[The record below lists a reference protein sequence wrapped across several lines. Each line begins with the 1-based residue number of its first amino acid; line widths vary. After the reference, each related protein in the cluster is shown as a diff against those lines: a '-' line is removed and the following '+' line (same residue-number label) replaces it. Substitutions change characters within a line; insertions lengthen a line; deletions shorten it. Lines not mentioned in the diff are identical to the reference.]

1 MSLTIYRTTGTRG
14 RITLPFLFRELLR
27 KIGHNTYIKV
37 VFDGVRLIITPMVE
51 SGKFLHEYDA
61 GVRLTESE
69 ANELLE
75 GYTKESLENMHAAVQ
90 KRLKMCAENESANI
104 NNGKKK

>member
-1 MSLTIYRTTGTRG
+1 
-14 RITLPFLFRELLR
+14 
-27 KIGHNTYIKV
+27 
-37 VFDGVRLIITPMVE
+37 
-51 SGKFLHEYDA
+51 YDA
-61 GVRLTESE
+61 GVRLTENE

>member
-1 MSLTIYRTTGTRG
+1 MCDYTRID
-14 RITLPFLFRELLR
+14 RFFC
-27 KIGHNTYIKV
+27 
-37 VFDGVRLIITPMVE
+37 FC
-51 SGKFLHEYDA
+51 GKEEKYE
-61 GVRLTESE
+61 TQ
-69 ANELLE
+69 

>member
-1 MSLTIYRTTGTRG
+1 M
-14 RITLPFLFRELLR
+14 R

-37 VFDGVRLIITPMVE
+37 VFDCVRLIITPMVE

-61 GVRLTESE
+61 EVRLTENE

-104 NNGKKK
+104 NSGKKK

>member
-27 KIGHNTYIKV
+27 KIGNNTYIKI

-51 SGKFLHEYDA
+51 NGRFMHEYGA
-61 GVRLTESE
+61 EVNLTKNE
-69 ANELLE
+69 ARELLE
-75 GYTKESLENMHAAVQ
+75 GYSKESLMNMQAAVQ
-90 KRLKMCAENESANI
+90 EELKKCTESESAS
-104 NNGKKK
+104 NNGGK

>member
-1 MSLTIYRTTGTRG
+1 M
-14 RITLPFLFRELLR
+14 
-27 KIGHNTYIKV
+27 
-37 VFDGVRLIITPMVE
+37 FDGVRLIITPMVE
-51 SGKFLHEYDA
+51 IGKFLHEYDA
-61 GVRLTESE
+61 GVRLTENE